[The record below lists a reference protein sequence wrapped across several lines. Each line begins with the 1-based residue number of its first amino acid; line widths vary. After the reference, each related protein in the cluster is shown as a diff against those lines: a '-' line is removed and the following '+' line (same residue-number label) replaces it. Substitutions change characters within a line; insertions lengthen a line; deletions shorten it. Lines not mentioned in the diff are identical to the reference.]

1 MPHHDLVI
9 IGSGSGNSLV
19 TPDLE
24 HLDIAII
31 EGGPVFGGTCLNVGC
46 IPTKM
51 FVLPADR
58 ARDAAT
64 SAHLGVRTRFDG
76 ADWPAIRDR
85 IFGRIDPIA
94 AAGEAYRRDG
104 ERTTLYR
111 GHARL
116 TGERRLVVDLPEG
129 PVEVTADR
137 VVIAAGAHPLIP
149 TAIAESGV
157 AVHTSDTI
165 MRIDDL
171 PQRLLVVGGGF
182 VAAELA
188 HVFASLGTRVTVAV
202 RGEGMLTHLDEAIR
216 TPFAQAA
223 AAQWDVR
230 TRTTV
235 ATLEQGEAI
244 RVTFTDGT
252 ELEVDEVLVAT
263 GRAPSTE
270 HLGCEAAGVDLHPD
284 GRVVVD
290 VHGRTSADGVWA
302 LGDVSSPYMLKH
314 VANQEARVVA
324 HNLAHP
330 EDLRA
335 FMHRAVPSAVF
346 THPQVATVGM
356 TQSEARAA
364 GHDVCVHVQ
373 DYGSTAYGWALDDT
387 TSRCVLVGDASTGE
401 LLGAHLVGPEAS
413 TLIQP
418 LIQAMSLGTPLAE
431 VARGQYW
438 IHPALTEVVENAV
451 IGLLDLMPDT
461 PPHITESTDTP
472 G

>member
-1 MPHHDLVI
+1 M
-9 IGSGSGNSLV
+9 
-19 TPDLE
+19 
-24 HLDIAII
+24 
-31 EGGPVFGGTCLNVGC
+31 
-46 IPTKM
+46 
-51 FVLPADR
+51 
-58 ARDAAT
+58 
-64 SAHLGVRTRFDG
+64 
-76 ADWPAIRDR
+76 
-85 IFGRIDPIA
+85 
-94 AAGEAYRRDG
+94 
-104 ERTTLYR
+104 
-111 GHARL
+111 
-116 TGERRLVVDLPEG
+116 
-129 PVEVTADR
+129 
-137 VVIAAGAHPLIP
+137 
-149 TAIAESGV
+149 
-157 AVHTSDTI
+157 
-165 MRIDDL
+165 
-171 PQRLLVVGGGF
+171 
-182 VAAELA
+182 
-188 HVFASLGTRVTVAV
+188 
-202 RGEGMLTHLDEAIR
+202 
-216 TPFAQAA
+216 
-223 AAQWDVR
+223 R